1 MKLSEHYEISKK
13 SIRLLLSL
21 SREYTVCLILHAV
34 ITAALPYVPIAF
46 SAQLVDAL
54 YEGKPVE
61 LLAFYVFLIVGIV
74 FLLKLLDT
82 FLQARMK
89 VSQDAMYRNEE
100 WSYSEKAM
108 QMAYESIEDRDVE
121 ILCARIKMESQT
133 GYNLWH
139 LYHGLESTIYHGI
152 KIILSFSLTFS
163 LFFLD
168 TVSVLMKS
176 ASAGG
181 ILLTTVCGIMIVRK
195 TEAMNNKFFECN
207 VDLNVL
213 CGKYYDYLEDYSSG
227 KDIRIYDMADGLS
240 DYIRN
245 ILFES
250 GEREKRKDMKIA
262 CMQLADV
269 AANHLLQFGM
279 YMMLVAIVFAGSL
292 SVGFIARYVSSILL
306 LLSAVSGLVSD
317 IQKTF
322 VNHKYLKRYFSYFDI
337 PNHMYQGSLTV
348 EKRDDN
354 EYDIEFRNVSFRY
367 PRTEA
372 YALRHVNL
380 KFKAGEK
387 LAIVGKNGSGKTTF
401 IKLLCRLYDPTEGE
415 ILLNGINI
423 EKYDYGEYMSIFS
436 VVFQD
441 FRLFSFSL
449 GQNVAADSVYDA
461 QCVRRCLIQAGLE
474 ERLGSMPA
482 GTETFLYRDF
492 DKDGIEISGG
502 EAQKIALARA
512 LYKNTPF
519 IILDEPTSALDPAAE
534 YEVYSSFN
542 HIAGDKT
549 AVYISHRLASCRF
562 CDKIAVFDGGQ
573 IVQTGSHH
581 ELISQEAGKYYE
593 LWHAQA
599 QYYT

>member
-13 SIRLLLSL
+13 SIRLLFSL
-21 SREYTVCLILHAV
+21 SREYTVCLILRAV

-54 YEGKPVE
+54 YERKPVE
-61 LLAFYVFLIVGIV
+61 LLAFYVLLTVGIV

-82 FLQARMK
+82 YLSARMS

-100 WSYSEKAM
+100 WRYSEKAM

-121 ILCARIKMESQT
+121 ILCARTRKESQS
-133 GYNLWH
+133 GYNLWN
-139 LYHGLESTIYHGI
+139 LYNGLENTIRNAI
-152 KIILSFSLTFS
+152 KIILSVSLALS

-168 TVSVLMKS
+168 SVSVLMRLVL
-176 ASAGG
+176 AGG
-181 ILLTTVCGIMIVRK
+181 ILLTILCRIITVGK
-195 TEAMNNKFFECN
+195 AEAINNKFFEVY
-207 VDLNVL
+207 VDLNVMG
-213 CGKYYDYLEDYSSG
+213 GKYYDYLEDYNSG
-227 KDIRIYDMADGLS
+227 KDIRIYDMADGLI
-240 DYIRN
+240 DFIKN
-245 ILFES
+245 TLFTVGES
-250 GEREKRKDMKIA
+250 EKRKDIKIA
-262 CMQLADV
+262 CIKLVDTAV
-269 AANHLLQFGM
+269 YHLLQFGI
-279 YMMLVAIVFAGSL
+279 YMMLLAAVSAGRI
-292 SVGFIARYVSSILL
+292 SVGLIARYVSSVLL

-337 PNHMYQGSLTV
+337 SNHMYQGSLTV

-401 IKLLCRLYDPTEGE
+401 IKLMCRLYDPTEGE

-423 EKYDYGEYMSIFS
+423 KKYDYGEYMSIFS

-449 GQNVAADSVYDA
+449 GQNVAADSEYDA

-482 GTETFLYRDF
+482 GTETFLYRNF

-512 LYKNTPF
+512 LYKNAPF

-549 AVYISHRLASCRF
+549 AIYISHRLASCRF